1 MSIDYDGRIFR
12 SVGNT
17 GSGEVDGDT
26 RFHYRQEGD
35 VVWATYRGGGVKFG
49 SLVAKVLDGGALDM
63 RYNHVNASGGL
74 MTGQCR
80 SVPERLPDGRLR
92 LHETWQW
99 TSGDRSSGQSVI
111 EEVEID
117 AD

>member
-1 MSIDYDGRIFR
+1 
-12 SVGNT
+12 
-17 GSGEVDGDT
+17 
-26 RFHYRQEGD
+26 
-35 VVWATYRGGGVKFG
+35 
-49 SLVAKVLDGGALDM
+49 M
-63 RYNHVNASGGL
+63 RYSHVNVSGGL

-99 TSGDRSSGQSVI
+99 TSGDRSSGQSMI
-111 EEVEID
+111 EEVEPD